1 MPAAAA
7 LLERILTEGYTPGM
21 ARAAGVARASM
32 PEPVTYHPTPLPL
45 YRSVAPQKF
54 AMPRPE
60 RPKGHYARIL
70 EWSEELDEEPEAEG
84 GVACGSKEEERQK
97 TGTKM
102 QKTDAHESG
111 YERNKYE
118 VSLHCL
124 PGVWVLSV
132 LIMHVSRRPPVLAP
146 WRGVRPARP
155 RPGAHP
161 GVILPVDG
169 GGCPTVASSTH
180 ASAGV

>member
-21 ARAAGVARASM
+21 ARAAGVVRASM

-70 EWSEELDEEPEAEG
+70 EWSEGLDEEPEAEG
-84 GVACGSKEEERQK
+84 GVRAGARKRKGRRRGRRCRRRTRTRVVMS
-97 TGTKM
+97 GT
-102 QKTDAHESG
+102 
-111 YERNKYE
+111 
-118 VSLHCL
+118 
-124 PGVWVLSV
+124 
-132 LIMHVSRRPPVLAP
+132 
-146 WRGVRPARP
+146 
-155 RPGAHP
+155 
-161 GVILPVDG
+161 
-169 GGCPTVASSTH
+169 STR
-180 ASAGV
+180 